1 MQITFRSHVCWDEEY
16 ESSIVV
22 YHEFKMNNNTTPDM
36 KFKMM
41 QAKSKYS

>member
-22 YHEFKMNNNTTPDM
+22 YHEFKMNNNTLAPRHEIQND
-36 KFKMM
+36 
-41 QAKSKYS
+41 AS